1 MKIEVATSLFPEVK
15 ISTGINFQ
23 DERGSLKKTIFGDD
37 LMKTMGNVQEVLCTT
52 SIKNSVRGLHFQD
65 PPFAISKFIQCV
77 SGEILDVFL
86 DIRNGS
92 PTYGLHGTR
101 KLNADDNNAIFIPEG
116 FAHGFITLSQQSIVV
131 YLQSGDYNAEF
142 DQTINPLSLN
152 IDWLSKSPIISDK
165 DLNGVHFK
173 DYKPTINY

>member
-1 MKIEVATSLFPEVK
+1 M
-15 ISTGINFQ
+15 
-23 DERGSLKKTIFGDD
+23 
-37 LMKTMGNVQEVLCTT
+37 
-52 SIKNSVRGLHFQD
+52 
-65 PPFAISKFIQCV
+65 

-92 PTYGLHGTR
+92 PIYGLYGTR

-131 YLQSGDYNAEF
+131 NLQSGDYNAEF

-165 DLNGVHFK
+165 DLNGVNFK
-173 DYKPTINY
+173 DYKPTMNY